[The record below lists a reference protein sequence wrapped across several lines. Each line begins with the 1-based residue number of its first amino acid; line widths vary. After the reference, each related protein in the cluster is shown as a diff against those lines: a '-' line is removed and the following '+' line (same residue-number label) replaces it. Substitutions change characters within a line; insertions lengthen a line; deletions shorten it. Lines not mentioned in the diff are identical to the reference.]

1 VVVDYAKQREQWTDA
16 IYQAISVI
24 PSRPSGSAIEGAIGS
39 GSGGKGK
46 GRLGMLSSIRKR
58 ASRDRDLTED

>member
-1 VVVDYAKQREQWTDA
+1 VVVDYAKQRDQWTDA

-24 PSRPSGSAIEGAIGS
+24 PSRPSGSAIEGGAAGVA
-39 GSGGKGK
+39 KGK

-58 ASRDRDLTED
+58 ASRGKDLNEEL